1 MCTEVAVD
9 CRRGSA
15 RIPFLFFLALLTG
28 PWATVFCLDNAAL
41 EQIATTWDGQV
52 CMLKV
57 DLHEPDTGGDTMQA
71 PTLEK
76 KGWHHHNPTGP
87 IVLKAGTRVKVIG
100 IFNYA
105 DRGFFMELAKEQE
118 GLESEAV
125 ASRPRS
131 RIRIMVE
138 TPGTDSAGQVQEAGV
153 MIAKVLETI
162 ANP

>member
-1 MCTEVAVD
+1 MCTEDAVD
-9 CRRGSA
+9 YPHRSA
-15 RIPFLFFLALLTG
+15 RIPFLFFLALLG
-28 PWATVFCLDNAAL
+28 CPWTTVLCLDNAAL
-41 EQIATTWDGQV
+41 EQITATWDGQV
-52 CMLKV
+52 CRLKV

-87 IVLKAGTRVKVIG
+87 IVLKAGTRVTVIG

-105 DRGFFMELAKEQE
+105 ERGFFLELAKEQE
-118 GLESEAV
+118 GLESEPV

-138 TPGTDSAGQVQEAGV
+138 TPGTDSAGQAQEAGV
-153 MIAKVLETI
+153 MISKVLETI
-162 ANP
+162 PNP